1 MTTSIPAYEKT
12 RLLGALPSPAGDF
25 LSLGSVAALFG
36 VPLTSARVLAR
47 RLERRE
53 LLTKVGPGL
62 YANLQ
67 GKPTLEALAA
77 RLWRPCYLSF
87 EWALLRHGISTQV
100 PVEIAC
106 VTTNRSRRVLSRWGA
121 LRYHHFPPALFIGF
135 AEETLPDGAPAWVAL
150 PEKAVL
156 DTLYLK
162 LLRGHPAETDEW
174 DLSKLNRPRLRE
186 LLSLYPPR
194 SRRRLEAVLTP
205 ASPSKRRTP

>member
-1 MTTSIPAYEKT
+1 MTVPTPSHEKT
-12 RLLGALPSPAGDF
+12 RLLGSLPSPAGDF
-25 LSLGSVAALFG
+25 LSLSALAALFG

-53 LLTKVGPGL
+53 LLTKVGPAL

-67 GKPTLEALAA
+67 GKPGLEALAA

-87 EWALLRHGISTQV
+87 EWALRRHGISTQV
-100 PVEIAC
+100 PVELAC
-106 VTTNRSRRVLSRWGA
+106 ATTNRSRRVLSRWGTV
-121 LRYHHFPPALFIGF
+121 RYHQFPPALFTGF
-135 AEETLPDGAPAWVAL
+135 AEETLADGAPAWVAV

-174 DLSKLNRPRLRE
+174 DLSRLDQSRLSE
-186 LLSLYPPR
+186 LLARYSPR
-194 SRRRLEAVLTP
+194 SRRRLEAVLNP
-205 ASPSKRRTP
+205 RIQRKN